1 MTMQNPFAPDTGI
14 QKPGIIGARWWN
26 HRLDEG
32 ANLHGRRAALI
43 AALVVGSGVAVL
55 GGLAIVGA
63 AVSSGDDA
71 KAEWKS
77 SLEVQRDYGWNFGA
91 PSETVAF
98 DLAFTQAYAREALK
112 TLEKDL
118 APTNPAHQAFYVPS
132 LFQSPEALPRL
143 TMEGQ
148 TERIQPLA
156 EALRPIRT
164 PEMLRVFAVGQS
176 YAELVTAL
184 PKRVMTVVDLD
195 GPAAV
200 AFAAGAADRLDPV
213 FLFDN
218 WPHPKGVVP
227 AHLTLAAATYHQ
239 PTFQKAAASRSKSAP
254 PLFVLDRAR
263 LRSYTDDA
271 TQFDNR
277 YLAKLPGSL
286 GPLGAEL
293 LFLVVGNQTSDLPVS
308 LDLATGLRALGD
320 PRVLA
325 ADAFRAGPGGGAFL
339 FGGSPEL
346 HATFASRYGMRGSSL
361 PSVRDNDLAERY
373 EMPDR
378 GPSVLP
384 TGEAPG
390 IGYVPVVVALG
401 TGLVV
406 GSRFNRSGSWN
417 RAYSDDGYSSSGG

>member
-1 MTMQNPFAPDTGI
+1 MTMQNPFVPDAGV

-26 HRLDEG
+26 HRLEEG
-32 ANLHGRRAALI
+32 ANLHGRRAALV
-43 AALVVGSGVAVL
+43 AALVVGGGVALL

-63 AVSSGDDA
+63 VSGSEDER
-71 KAEWKS
+71 AEWKT

-98 DLAFTQAYAREALK
+98 DQAFTQAYARDALK
-112 TLEKDL
+112 TLERDL
-118 APTNPAHQAFYVPS
+118 APTNPAHQALYVPA

-143 TMEGQ
+143 TVEGQ
-148 TERIQPLA
+148 MERVRPLA

-164 PEMLRVFAVGQS
+164 PEMLRSFVVGKA
-176 YAELVTAL
+176 YAELAAAL
-184 PKRVMTVVDLD
+184 PKRVATVVDLE

-200 AFAAGAADRLDPV
+200 AFAAGAAEHLDPV

-227 AHLTLAAATYHQ
+227 AHLTLAAAVYHQ
-239 PTFQKAAASRSKSAP
+239 PTFQKAATVRGKAAP
-254 PLFVLDRAR
+254 PMFVLDRAR
-263 LRSYTDDA
+263 LRAYTDDA

-286 GPLGAEL
+286 GPSGAT
-293 LFLVVGNQTSDLPVS
+293 LVILIVGDGAVDLPES
-308 LDLATGLRALGD
+308 PDLTAGLRALGD
-320 PRVLA
+320 ARVLSST
-325 ADAFRAGPGGGAFL
+325 AFRPGPGGGAYL
-339 FGGSPEL
+339 FGGTPET
-346 HATFASRYGMRGSSL
+346 HATFASRYASRASAGS
-361 PSVRDNDLAERY
+361 PIAENERAERY
-373 EMPDR
+373 EVPAF
-378 GPSVLP
+378 GPRVAP
-384 TGEAPG
+384 TGGAPG

-417 RAYSDDGYSSSGG
+417 RAYSDDGYSSTGG